1 MTQPW
6 QICKTAVVKLVLERL
21 QGMRIVSTHS
31 NTPTGKPA
39 TNKSRD
45 CGGQSLR
52 NCTVTKI
59 IHLPLSLLFPWSYV
73 PILLELAMS
82 ITHIQLWYKW
92 HCQHSTNFWIHCLC
106 EEQPNTSLLR
116 QCIAQNVPPN
126 SHKIMSKAT
135 SNKFYRTDM

>member
-6 QICKTAVVKLVLERL
+6 PICKTAVVNLVLEWL

-59 IHLPLSLLFPWSYV
+59 IHSPLSLLFPRK
-73 PILLELAMS
+73 LCTHLAGTS
-82 ITHIQLWYKW
+82 NANHSHPTVTW

-106 EEQPNTSLLR
+106 EEQPNISLLR
-116 QCIAQNVPPN
+116 QCAAQNDPPH